1 MTMEPANPNFW
12 MSPVLANLG
21 VASFEA
27 YLSGSGD
34 SGQLDEVRFLDA
46 NGKELDAQDIQ
57 TALERIPLHSV
68 GGYQNNFRE
77 AFESLIDSSVDHLGN
92 YCDNEGGAIWAKFSI
107 EENQIVLGD
116 SEYTPGSYDDDED
129 EPDEDAEPDDEDFSD
144 EDLEQ
149 DDPAP

>member
-12 MSPVLANLG
+12 MTPVLANLG

-46 NGKELDAQDIQ
+46 GGAELEAQDIMN
-57 TALERIPLHSV
+57 ALERIPLHSV
-68 GGYQNNFRE
+68 GGYQTNLRE
-77 AFESLIDSSVDHLGN
+77 AFEGLIDSSVDHLGN

-107 EENQIVLGD
+107 EENQIVLGE
-116 SEYTPGSYDDDED
+116 SEYTPGSYEDDDEEPDEDD
-129 EPDEDAEPDDEDFSD
+129 EPDE
-144 EDLEQ
+144 EDLEEE
-149 DDPAP
+149 DPAP